1 MKNQALIYK
10 KIQINLN
17 NEQHQI
23 LTIKNISYNKILY
36 CFNLRITKKYRA
48 VYAWISAT
56 SDRTLIFIDIN

>member
-23 LTIKNISYNKILY
+23 LTIKYYI
-36 CFNLRITKKYRA
+36 
-48 VYAWISAT
+48 V
-56 SDRTLIFIDIN
+56 LI